1 MRGFATGVGSKA
13 DMGARPVVTVPA
25 WRAPRPEMAGLPGRD
40 GGRTEQAEDEDM
52 EHFNYL
58 SDVPKSVP
66 PGKIVVHNN
75 VRPTR
80 QLGMRGFRAWL
91 VEPSPQYEICP
102 CEWAPGLDVHYRVRG
117 ATQ

>member
-1 MRGFATGVGSKA
+1 
-13 DMGARPVVTVPA
+13 
-25 WRAPRPEMAGLPGRD
+25 
-40 GGRTEQAEDEDM
+40 M

-91 VEPSPQYEICP
+91 VEPSPQYEVCP
-102 CEWAPGLDVHYRVRG
+102 CEWAPGLDVHYRERSPFHPWQGDG
-117 ATQ
+117 AR